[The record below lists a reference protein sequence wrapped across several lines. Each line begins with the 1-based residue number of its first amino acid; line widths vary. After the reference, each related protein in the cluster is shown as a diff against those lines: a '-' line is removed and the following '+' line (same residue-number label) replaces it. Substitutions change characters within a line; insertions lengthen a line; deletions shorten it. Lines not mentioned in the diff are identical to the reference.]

1 MKMVCIDTEISG
13 PEPTDQIIELGWVTS
28 NIKGAELYRLPH
40 SLEMHPNNRKLT
52 GISKEMLEKHKE
64 FSELP
69 DVIKDR
75 IWVSYNVQHDINWI
89 NHTLLTYD
97 HEPLEGIVSICLAE
111 VVRDALGLKFFIK
124 MEEALGRL
132 GIGGRVKHRALPDA
146 LQHVEIFNVMIKK
159 HPELVRMSIKKREP
173 YSVTS

>member
-1 MKMVCIDTEISG
+1 MKMICIDTEISG
-13 PEPTDQIIELGWVTS
+13 PEPTDQVVEFGWVTS
-28 NIKGAELYRLPH
+28 NLRGEQLYRLPG
-40 SLEMHPNNRKLT
+40 SLEMHPDNRRLT
-52 GISKEMLEKHKE
+52 GISKKMLESYDE
-64 FSELP
+64 FSALP
-69 DVIKDR
+69 SITKNR

-97 HEPLEGIVSICLAE
+97 CEPLKAIPSICLAE

-132 GIGGRVKHRALPDA
+132 GIGGSVKHRALSDA

-159 HPELVRMSIKKREP
+159 HPELVRMSIKRREP
-173 YSVTS
+173 CSVSS